1 MNLHAWE
8 PTIQQFADDLSLA
21 PLEATQQ
28 RIIKHWRA
36 KLKEEPASLP
46 LFQIDEIVR
55 QARKRM
61 TVASP

>member
-8 PTIQQFADDLSLA
+8 STIQQIADDLSLA
-21 PLEATQQ
+21 PQEPIQQ
-28 RIIKHWRA
+28 RIIKGWRA